1 MLFMGLKVGELFYV
15 LNSSGAV
22 ASDALYEKILT
33 RTFNGPI
40 DEKVLPG
47 VSMFKEANA
56 RVVKSR
62 NIEGSQNEN
71 VDGYLNFILLNISV
85 LPHNKTN

>member
-1 MLFMGLKVGELFYV
+1 MELEVGELFYV
-15 LNSSGAV
+15 LNNSNAV
-22 ASDALYEKILT
+22 ASDTLYKKILT
-33 RTFNGPI
+33 RTFDGPT

-47 VSMFKEANA
+47 VSIFKEANA

-62 NIEGSQNEN
+62 NVEGSQDEN
-71 VDGYLNFILLNISV
+71 VDGYLNFILLNVSV